1 MNVDFPIEKLGHDY
15 ERQEDTRPATCEKP
29 EYIVE
34 LCINEVNRKSPR
46 QLRGPGAPD
55 RSGEQ
60 HTSGP

>member
-34 LCINEVNRKSPR
+34 LCINEVNRKVPEAAAWPR
-46 QLRGPGAPD
+46 SA
-55 RSGEQ
+55 
-60 HTSGP
+60 